1 MKILFKSPDFI
12 NTEKE
17 REFFQTIER
26 VTAYTGIE
34 KMDTHFLLALDNS
47 MGVDT
52 IQQLFKLFDVWAID
66 KSPLESFVNYIEVES
81 KKYDVQH

>member
-1 MKILFKSPDFI
+1 MKILFKSPEFD

-17 REFFQTIER
+17 REFFQSIET

-34 KMDTHFLLALDNS
+34 KMDTHYLLALDNS
-47 MGVDT
+47 MGVET

-66 KSPLESFVNYIEVES
+66 KSPLESFVNYIEMEG
-81 KKYDVQH
+81 KKNNTQH